1 MSGKRKGDHLPS
13 GSQLSKRQER
23 EEKNAVSSPDDPPR
37 VEGTAIQVQQN
48 DEIQAPARSHDQ
60 PVVQEKSIIPPVE
73 AHHSVLPLS
82 MQLMKFWNMNC
93 VNCAPAPRPNGSR
106 FSSLHGTGPRHHS
119 ESTPSFIGID
129 GQLAGE
135 GLQFCSPVWK
145 EGEVNTLEP
154 DTSTGA
160 NENEQVVPTING
172 TDESNLIDTN
182 GTGLRNRRPSKLA
195 SGDNNISH
203 LESIRPSPRS
213 HTLTIMQEYLTAT
226 QMYGCKDVN
235 PGVLTALR
243 FSLPTL
249 RVAGSF
255 HDADMLALAEVLFRH
270 CNGALKHIRRLDFS
284 IAGRFG
290 KLHGRKGFGS
300 HGT

>member
-13 GSQLSKRQER
+13 GSQLPKRQET
-23 EEKNAVSSPDDPPR
+23 EENTAVSSPGDP
-37 VEGTAIQVQQN
+37 AIQVQEKN
-48 DEIQAPARSHDQ
+48 DETPQVPARSHDQ
-60 PVVQEKSIIPPVE
+60 PVVQEKSTVLPPVE
-73 AHHSVLPLS
+73 VHHNSLPLS

-93 VNCAPAPRPNGSR
+93 INCAPATRPNGSR
-106 FSSLHGTGPRHHS
+106 FSSLHGTGPRHHP
-119 ESTPSFIGID
+119 EPTPSFIGID

-135 GLQFCSPVWK
+135 DEQYCSPVWN
-145 EGEVNTLEP
+145 EGEVSILEP
-154 DTSTGA
+154 ATSTGV
-160 NENEQVVPTING
+160 NENEDVVPTLNG
-172 TDESNLIDTN
+172 TGESNAIDSN
-182 GTGLRNRRPSKLA
+182 GTGLQNRRPSNIA
-195 SGDNNISH
+195 IGNDNRSH
-203 LESIRPSPRS
+203 LESIQPSPRS

-226 QMYGCKDVN
+226 QMYGCKSVN

-300 HGT
+300 HGM